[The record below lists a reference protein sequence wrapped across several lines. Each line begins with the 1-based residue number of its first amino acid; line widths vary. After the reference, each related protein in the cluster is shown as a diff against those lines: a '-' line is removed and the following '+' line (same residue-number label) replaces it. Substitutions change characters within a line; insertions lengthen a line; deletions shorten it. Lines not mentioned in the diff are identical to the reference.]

1 MVKKGTTLYKLN
13 KAVEERG
20 KELVELGY
28 HNTMSDLVEHA
39 VAIYIDSIEER
50 RAKWKRKE
58 D

>member
-20 KELVELGY
+20 RQLVELGY

-50 RAKWKRKE
+50 ITKRQLKG

>member
-13 KAVEERG
+13 KAVEQRG

-50 RAKWKRKE
+50 IAKWQPKQ

>member
-13 KAVEERG
+13 KTVEERG
-20 KELVELGY
+20 RQLVELGY

-39 VAIYIDSIEER
+39 VAIYVDSIEER
-50 RAKWKRKE
+50 RAKRQHKE

>member
-13 KAVEERG
+13 KTVEERG
-20 KELVELGY
+20 KRLVELGY

-39 VAIYIDSIEER
+39 VAIYIDSIEEQI
-50 RAKWKRKE
+50 AKRQRKQ